1 MDMPKAI
8 PEKTYDFKAVEDK
21 LYQAW
26 QNAGCFTP
34 DIEPVSYT
42 HLPPRGPS
50 TL

>member
-1 MDMPKAI
+1 MPKAI

-34 DIEPVSYT
+34 EIEPDKQPYT
-42 HLPPRGPS
+42 LSLIHI
-50 TL
+50 